1 MSRKVIPFSGNNSSN
16 MKNTFSPITS
26 SSFPLLSTSLV
37 IIQLNFSP
45 HPTTRKK
52 CIHAVPTIVKQ
63 EQPLSQH
70 LLHHDCHDMYIML
83 PYFFCLFSFVQILL
97 YKKKITKDFGFSR
110 PVHWKKCYSDALHQ
124 WSQKNVLD
132 ELGLQ
137 GAVDPG
143 PGS

>member
-83 PYFFCLFSFVQILL
+83 PYFFCLFSFVQVLL
-97 YKKKITKDFGFSR
+97 YKKK
-110 PVHWKKCYSDALHQ
+110 
-124 WSQKNVLD
+124 SQKILVFLD
-132 ELGLQ
+132 LCIGKNATVTHYIN
-137 GAVDPG
+137 GAKKMCLMNWVCKG
-143 PGS
+143 P

>member
-83 PYFFCLFSFVQILL
+83 PYFFVYSPLFKSFCT
-97 YKKKITKDFGFSR
+97 KKK
-110 PVHWKKCYSDALHQ
+110 
-124 WSQKNVLD
+124 SQKILVFLD
-132 ELGLQ
+132 LCIGKNTTVTHYIN
-137 GAVDPG
+137 GAKKMCLMNWVCKG
-143 PGS
+143 P